1 METSMSVWHTIRRW
15 CWRHQHR
22 SSIRSNSDDGDINIG
37 MAYDPAVT
45 METST
50 SALHRSS
57 SYVVTITDGWR
68 SIRRWYSEHHSRSG
82 VRSDG
87 NDGDITVSL
96 AYDAS
101 VIEQTS
107 LSPLEFDP
115 ALMSCP
121 SPSVR
126 RFSYDVAL
134 PPVLPPTMWLGRRA
148 YCIFKNNFNI
158 S

>member
-15 CWRHQHR
+15 CWRHQRR
-22 SSIRSNSDDGDINIG
+22 SSIRSNNDDGDINIG
-37 MAYDPAVT
+37 LAYDPAVT

-57 SYVVTITDGWR
+57 SYVVTITDGRR

-82 VRSDG
+82 VWSDG
-87 NDGDITVSL
+87 DDGDISVRL
-96 AYDAS
+96 EYHPS

-107 LSPLEFDP
+107 PSPLEFDP

-121 SPSVR
+121 SKSVQC
-126 RFSYDVAL
+126 FSWRCCLDHHRQFL
-134 PPVLPPTMWLGRRA
+134 PLTIWLGPRG
-148 YCIFKNNFNI
+148 YYIFKI
-158 S
+158 